1 MNAPFLGKSGLVE
14 VDRDRRTFRVN
25 REAYRSQEVFERER
39 ELVFNR
45 CWLYLGHA
53 SEIEK
58 PGDYVRRRVA
68 GRELIFVNSRKS
80 GPQAFYNTCTHRGV
94 TICRERSGSNKVF
107 TCPYHG
113 WVFNT
118 EGKLVDQGVAGGY
131 SENFNIDG
139 RYNLMSVPRL
149 ENYRGFYFINFNLH
163 AISLADYLS
172 GAKEIVDLI
181 ADQTETGHTL
191 IGEPHQYTI
200 DANYKYL
207 AENSYDGYHA
217 PETHRTYFEFLSD
230 RLKASGEAEKVSAMM
245 ADYPGGGKGA
255 GLGMGHG
262 YFEAWVPNGK
272 PVASWI
278 PPWGPEAKAEID
290 RIRAR
295 LAQKFGKERMK
306 RICDHQKN
314 LIIFPNLVINDHVSI
329 TVRVFQPE
337 TVNRMRVTAWAMG
350 PKDEIPLLRKLRLD
364 NFLTFLGPAGF
375 ATPDDNEM
383 LELAQVGVEHTPVP
397 FSDISRGM
405 AAEGDLL
412 TGAGPWTDENQ
423 MRAYWAQWDRVMGGA
438 ESLETVA

>member
-14 VDRDRRTFRVN
+14 VDRERRTFRVD
-25 REAYRSQEVFERER
+25 RAAYRSPALFEREQK
-39 ELVFNR
+39 LIFNR
-45 CWLYLGHA
+45 CWLYIGFQ
-53 SEIEK
+53 SEIET
-58 PGDYVRRRVA
+58 PGDFVRRRIA

-80 GPQAFYNTCTHRGV
+80 GPQAFYNSCTHRGV
-94 TICRERSGSNKVF
+94 TLCRETAGSNKVF

-113 WVFNT
+113 WVFSS

-139 RYNLMSVPRL
+139 RYNLMAVPRL
-149 ENYRGFYFINFNLH
+149 ESYRGFYFVNFNPH

-172 GAKEIVDLI
+172 GAKEILDLI
-181 ADQTETGHTL
+181 MDQTEVGHAL
-191 IGEPHQYTI
+191 IGQPHQYAI

-217 PETHRTYFEFLSD
+217 PETHRTYFEFLTD
-230 RLKASGEAEKVSAMM
+230 RLRASGGEAAVAAMM
-245 ADYPGGGKGA
+245 GDYPGGGRGA

-290 RIRAR
+290 RIRDR
-295 LAQKFGKERMK
+295 ITQKYGAERTK

-314 LIIFPNLVINDHVSI
+314 LIIFPNLVVNDHVSI
-329 TVRVFQPE
+329 TVRMFQPE
-337 TVNRMRVTAWAMG
+337 SVNLLRVTAWAMG
-350 PKDEIPLLRKLRLD
+350 PKDEIPLLRKIRLD

-383 LELAQVGVEHTPVP
+383 LELAQVGVENTAVQW
-397 FSDISRGM
+397 SDISRGM
-405 AAEGDLL
+405 SADSEIL
-412 TGAGPWTDENQ
+412 TSSGPWTDENQ
-423 MRAYWAQWDRVMGGA
+423 MRAYWAQWDRIMGGA
-438 ESLETVA
+438 ESLEPL

>member
-1 MNAPFLGKSGLVE
+1 MNAPFLSKSGLVE
-14 VDRDRRTFRVN
+14 VDRRRRTFRVN
-25 REAYRSQEVFERER
+25 RAAYRNPDVFERER
-39 ELVFNR
+39 ELIFSR
-45 CWLYLGHA
+45 CWLYLGFE

-58 PGDYVRRRVA
+58 PGDYVRRRIA
-68 GRELIFVNSRKS
+68 GRELIFVRSRKD
-80 GPQAFYNTCTHRGV
+80 GPRAFYNTCTHRGV
-94 TICRERSGSNKVF
+94 TLCREREGTNKVF

-118 EGKLVDQGVAGGY
+118 EGRLVDQGVAGGY
-131 SENFNIDG
+131 PEDFNIDG

-149 ENYRGFYFINFNLH
+149 ENYRGFYFVNFNKD
-163 AISLADYLS
+163 AISLEAYLA
-172 GAKEIVDLI
+172 GAKEIIDLI
-181 ADQTETGHTL
+181 MDQTEVGHTL
-191 IGEPHQYTI
+191 IGRPHEYTI

-230 RLKASGEAEKVSAMM
+230 RLRASGGDSAVTAMM
-245 ADYPGGGKGA
+245 GDYPGGGRGA

-290 RIRAR
+290 RIRDR
-295 LAQKFGKERMK
+295 ITQNFGAERAK

-329 TVRVFQPE
+329 TVRMFQPVS
-337 TVNRMRVTAWAMG
+337 VNKMRVTAWAMG
-350 PKDEIPLLRKLRLD
+350 PKDEIPLLRKIRLD

-383 LELAQVGVEHTPVP
+383 LELAQVGVESTAVEW
-397 FSDISRGM
+397 SDISRGM
-405 AAEGDLL
+405 GEDGDLM
-412 TGAGPWTDENQ
+412 TSAGPWTDENQ
-423 MRAYWAQWDRVMGGA
+423 MRAYWTQWDRIMGGA
-438 ESLETVA
+438 ESLEAA